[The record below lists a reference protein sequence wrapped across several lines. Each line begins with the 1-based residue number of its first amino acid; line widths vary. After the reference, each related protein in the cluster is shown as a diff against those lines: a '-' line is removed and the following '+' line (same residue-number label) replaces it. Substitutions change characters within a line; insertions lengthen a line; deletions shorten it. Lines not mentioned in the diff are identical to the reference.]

1 MKQQKLFVPKTFS
14 RYKGVVKSVFIVV
27 ISIALFVSGYI
38 SSSNLLAKQISDSEF
53 EFYEQ
58 IARDVYEQGER
69 AIYEVPDGVN
79 LERTSTSITISP
91 KGTNRGKVIASLQN
105 GELIFTRNKEIGESI
120 AVGILTGI
128 LFVLISV
135 LLWIGIPYTYKT
147 IKKRK

>member
-1 MKQQKLFVPKTFS
+1 MKHQRLIIPKAFS
-14 RYKGVVKSVFIVV
+14 RYKGIVKSVFIV
-27 ISIALFVSGYI
+27 IICIALFISGYVL
-38 SSSNLLAKQISDSEF
+38 SSNLLAKQISDSEF

-79 LERTSTSITISP
+79 LERTSTSITISS
-91 KGTNRGKVIASLQN
+91 KGTNHGKVIASLQN
-105 GELIFTRNKEIGESI
+105 GELIFTHDKEIGETI

-135 LLWIGIPYTYKT
+135 LLWIGIPYAYKT
-147 IKKRK
+147 AKKR